1 MTLGPIGPMS
11 EQHADAEV
19 KRVGER
25 AQLHGEG
32 RTFAHDLFNAAFLVR
47 RLARRLKRA
56 VRRR

>member
-11 EQHADAEV
+11 EQHAEAEA

-32 RTFAHDLFNAAFLVR
+32 RTLMHDLLNAAFLVR
-47 RLARRLKRA
+47 RLARRLTRM
-56 VRRR
+56 VSRR